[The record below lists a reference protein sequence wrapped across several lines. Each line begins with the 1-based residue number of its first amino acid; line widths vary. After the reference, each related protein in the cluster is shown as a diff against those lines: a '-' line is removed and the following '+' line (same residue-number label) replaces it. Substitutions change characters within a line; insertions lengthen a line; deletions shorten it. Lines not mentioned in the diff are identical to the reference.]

1 MAHNGYKRRGSIGG
15 ALIVIAV
22 GIFFLIINLHP
33 DLDAWSIIGR
43 YWPVLLIA
51 IGLGH
56 MWDAWMDRTYSQPD
70 GPRHHSGA
78 PVAVLVVL
86 ILLGFAL
93 WHGRNSR
100 PALHAVQD
108 VSLQGAQSVTANI
121 DIPSGSLDVAGGA
134 SASQLLNA
142 NFNYHEADGQ
152 PRIEYAV
159 SGGHGDLS
167 ITQENKMH
175 LHFAT
180 SRNDWQLRFADNV
193 PMDMNVQIGAGS
205 SNLRLQGLSVKNL
218 DVQAGVGQLNLDL
231 TGPRKSDLHV
241 DIHGGVGSAV
251 IRLPR
256 DVGVRVHASG
266 GIGSVSPHGL
276 TREGDDYVNDVMGK
290 TPATIDLT
298 IEGGI
303 GSVSLRADP

>member
-1 MAHNGYKRRGSIGG
+1 MPENCMKRRGSIGG

-33 DLDAWSIIGR
+33 DLDAWSIVRR

-51 IGLGH
+51 IGVGY
-56 MWDAWMDRTYSQPD
+56 MWDALMDRKYSDPNV
-70 GPRHHSGA
+70 PRRHSGGS
-78 PVAVLVVL
+78 VAALLVLTVLV
-86 ILLGFAL
+86 FAL

-100 PALHAVQD
+100 PVLHQTQD

-121 DIPSGSLDVAGGA
+121 DIPAGSLDVAGGA
-134 SASQLLNA
+134 GANQLLNA
-142 NFNYHEADGQ
+142 TFEYHESDGQ
-152 PRIEYAV
+152 PRVEYEV
-159 SGGHGDLS
+159 SGGRGDLS

-175 LHFAT
+175 LRLAT
-180 SRNDWQLRFADNV
+180 SRNDWQLRFAENV

-205 SNLRLQGLSVKNL
+205 SNLRLQGLGVKNL
-218 DVQAGVGQLNLDL
+218 DVQAGVGQINLDL

-251 IRLPR
+251 IRLPN

-276 TREGDDYVNDVMGK
+276 TRDGDDYVNAVVGK
-290 TPATIDLT
+290 TPATIELT

-303 GSVSLRADP
+303 GSVSLQTDQ

>member
-1 MAHNGYKRRGSIGG
+1 MPHNCSRRRSSVGS

-22 GIFFLIINLHP
+22 GVFFLIINLHP
-33 DLDAWSIIGR
+33 DLNAWSIIQR

-51 IGLGH
+51 VGLGYI
-56 MWDAWMDRTYSQPD
+56 WDAWMDRTYSQAD

-78 PVAVLVVL
+78 PIAVLVVL
-86 ILLGFAL
+86 ILLGFVL
-93 WHGRNSR
+93 WRGRYSR
-100 PALHAVQD
+100 PILHETQD
-108 VSLQGAQSVTANI
+108 VSLQGAQSVTTNI

-134 SASQLLNA
+134 SANQLLNA
-142 NFNYHEADGQ
+142 NFDYHEADGL
-152 PRIEYAV
+152 PRVEYEV

-167 ITQENKMH
+167 ITQENKLH
-175 LHFAT
+175 VHFAVA
-180 SRNDWQLRFADNV
+180 RNDWQLRFADNV

-205 SNLRLQGLSVKNL
+205 SNLRLQGLAVKNL
-218 DVQAGVGQLNLDL
+218 DVQAGVGQINLDL

-251 IRLPR
+251 IRLPK

-266 GIGSVSPHGL
+266 GIGSVNPHGL
-276 TREGDDYVNDVMGK
+276 TREGDDYVNSVLGK
-290 TPATIDLT
+290 TPATIDLN

-303 GSVSLRADP
+303 GSVSLRTDE

>member
-1 MAHNGYKRRGSIGG
+1 MVQNGYRRRNSIGG

-22 GIFFLIINLHP
+22 GVFFLILNLHP
-33 DLDAWSIIGR
+33 ELDAWSIIGR

-78 PVAVLVVL
+78 PLAVLIIL
-86 ILLGFAL
+86 ILLGFAV
-93 WHGRNSR
+93 WRGRNSR
-100 PALHAVQD
+100 PVQHD
-108 VSLQGAQSVTANI
+108 TQSVSLQGAQSVTINI
-121 DIPSGSLDVAGGA
+121 DIPSGSLDIAGGA
-134 SASQLLNA
+134 SQLLDA
-142 NFNYHEADGQ
+142 DFNYHESDGRPQ
-152 PRIEYAV
+152 VEYSV

-167 ITQENKMH
+167 ITQQNKLH
-175 LHFAT
+175 LHVAT

-205 SNLRLQGLSVKNL
+205 SNLRLQGLGVKNL
-218 DVQAGVGQLNLDL
+218 DVQAGVGQMNLDL

-251 IRLPR
+251 LRLPK

-276 TREGDDYVNDVMGK
+276 TRQGDGYVNDVLGK
-290 TPATIDLT
+290 TPATIEVT

-303 GSVSLRADP
+303 GSVSLRTDQ

>member
-1 MAHNGYKRRGSIGG
+1 MAQNGPRRRGSFGG

-22 GIFFLIINLHP
+22 GIFFLIVNLRP

-43 YWPVLLIA
+43 YWPILLIA
-51 IGLGH
+51 IGLGY
-56 MWDAWMDRTYSQPD
+56 MWDAWMDRRYSQPD

-78 PVAVLVVL
+78 PVAVLIVL
-86 ILLGFAL
+86 AVLGIAL

-100 PALHAVQD
+100 TLVHDAQE

-134 SASQLLNA
+134 SQLLNA
-142 NFNYHEADGQ
+142 QFDYQEHDGKPLIQ
-152 PRIEYAV
+152 YSV
-159 SGGHGDLS
+159 SGGRGDLS
-167 ITQENKMH
+167 ITQENKLH
-175 LHFAT
+175 LHIAT
-180 SRNDWQLRFADNV
+180 SRNDWQLRFADSV
-193 PMDMNVQIGAGS
+193 PMDMNLQIGAGV

-218 DVQAGVGQLNLDL
+218 DVQAGVGQVNLDL
-231 TGPRKSDLHV
+231 TGPRKADLHV
-241 DIHGGVGSAV
+241 DIRGGVGSAV
-251 IRLPR
+251 IRLPK

-276 TREGDDYVNDVMGK
+276 TRDGDDYVNAALGK
-290 TPATIDLT
+290 SPATIDLT

-303 GSVSLRADP
+303 GSISLLPEP